1 MILVVGATGQL
12 GTAVTRQLVAAGQEV
27 RILVRPGS
35 RAEHLKASG
44 VEVVEGDLRDFTS
57 LNAACR
63 DAKVVVATANAIIRP
78 RGDNFEAVEG
88 SGYRNLIEAAE
99 QQGVQQF
106 IFPSVPDW
114 TGAEKIPVLKYKRL
128 NEQRLQSSQ
137 LSHTIVR
144 FSVFMDVWL
153 ALLGSHIPTRD
164 AESATVERPFW
175 FSRLYMGLVGG
186 LIEKR
191 GLAIVPGSGN
201 ARHAFITID
210 DAARFLVQVAG
221 HPQAQRAIFHIGGP
235 EVLSWNEALDLFEEV
250 LGRKIRRVPF
260 PAPVARVNRALLSP
274 IAEGPA
280 NIMGMMATVG
290 TQDSAYDRANAEP
303 FLPQPM
309 KTMRSFL
316 EEKVMQAERSSAPRP
331 IKA

>member
-12 GTAVTRQLVAAGQEV
+12 GTAVTRKLVAAGKEV

-35 RAEHLKASG
+35 QAGHLQATG
-44 VEVVEGDLRDFTS
+44 VEVVEGDLRDLAS

-63 DAKVVVATANAIIRP
+63 DVNVVVATANAIIRP
-78 RGDNFEAVEG
+78 RGDDFESVEG
-88 SGYRNLIEAAE
+88 AGYRNLIKAAE
-99 QQGVQQF
+99 QQGVRQF

-114 TGAEKIPVLKYKRL
+114 SGAEKIPVLKYKRL

-137 LSHTIVR
+137 LSYTIVR

-153 ALLGSHIPTRD
+153 ALLGSHIPSRGV
-164 AESATVERPFW
+164 ESPTVARPFW

-201 ARHAFITID
+201 ARHAFITVD
-210 DAARFLVQVAG
+210 DAARFLVQTID
-221 HPQAQRAIFHIGGP
+221 HPQAQRAVLNVGGP
-235 EVLSWNEALDLFEEV
+235 EVLSWNEALDLFGAV
-250 LGRKIRRVPF
+250 LGRKIRRIPF
-260 PAPVARVNRALLSP
+260 PAPLARANRALLNP

-290 TQDSAYDRANAEP
+290 TQDSAYDRANADL
-303 FLPQPM
+303 FLQEPM

-316 EEKVMQAERSSAPRP
+316 EEKVIQVERGSAPQA
-331 IKA
+331 IEA